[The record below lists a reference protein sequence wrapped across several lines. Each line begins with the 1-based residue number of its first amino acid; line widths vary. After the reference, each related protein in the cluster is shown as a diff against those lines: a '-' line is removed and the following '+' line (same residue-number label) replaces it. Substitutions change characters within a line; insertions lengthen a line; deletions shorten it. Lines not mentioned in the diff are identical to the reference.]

1 MPAIL
6 EWTHTVV
13 EDDLDGLGHA
23 NNISYLKW
31 MQSAALAHSAAQGW
45 PVEAYAALGCGWVV
59 RSHFIEYLAP
69 ALLGDTIL
77 IRTWVADMGKVT
89 SRRRFLILR
98 GGDDSRRGASERHSH
113 AERGNEIE
121 RAKRSSP
128 RPRRT
133 GRSSITAPAHP
144 SASRLRSRGHSRSLR
159 MMRPPYLPKAATG
172 RNQSSLHRSS

>member
-6 EWTHTVV
+6 EWTHTVINH
-13 EDDLDGLGHA
+13 DLDELEHA

-59 RSHFIEYLAP
+59 RSHFIEYLSP
-69 ALLGDTIL
+69 ALLRDTIV

-98 GGDDSRRGASERHSH
+98 GTDEQPKTGETVLAR
-113 AERGNEIE
+113 AETNWAFIDY
-121 RAKRSSP
+121 
-128 RPRRT
+128 RT
-133 GRSSITAPAHP
+133 GTPKRIPP
-144 SASRLRSRGHSRSLR
+144 DVSRAFEVVADGGSNDRTMG
-159 MMRPPYLPKAATG
+159 AE
-172 RNQSSLHRSS
+172 

>member
-59 RSHFIEYLAP
+59 RSHFIEYLVP

-98 GGDDSRRGASERHSH
+98 AGDPRRGASERRSH
-113 AERGNEIE
+113 AEHGNEVE
-121 RAKRSSP
+121 AGETVLAKAETNWAFVDY
-128 RPRRT
+128 RT
-133 GRSSITAPAHP
+133 GSPKRIPPEVSRAFEVVTDDETTAT
-144 SASRLRSRGHSRSLR
+144 R
-159 MMRPPYLPKAATG
+159 
-172 RNQSSLHRSS
+172 

>member
-13 EDDLDGLGHA
+13 EPDLDGLGHA

-98 GGDDSRRGASERHSH
+98 GAGEHQGPSERRATGETVLAK
-113 AERGNEIE
+113 AETNW
-121 RAKRSSP
+121 AFVDY
-128 RPRRT
+128 RT
-133 GRSSITAPAHP
+133 GSPKRIPPEVSRAFEVVADGGPAGSHK
-144 SASRLRSRGHSRSLR
+144 G
-159 MMRPPYLPKAATG
+159 G
-172 RNQSSLHRSS
+172 W

>member
-77 IRTWVADMGKVT
+77 IRTWVADMRKVT

-98 GGDDSRRGASERHSH
+98 DGNPRRGASERRSH
-113 AERGNEIE
+113 AERGNEVE
-121 RAKRSSP
+121 AVETVLAKAETNWAFVDY
-128 RPRRT
+128 RT
-133 GRSSITAPAHP
+133 GSPKRIPPEVSRAFEVVADDETTAT
-144 SASRLRSRGHSRSLR
+144 R
-159 MMRPPYLPKAATG
+159 
-172 RNQSSLHRSS
+172 

>member
-13 EDDLDGLGHA
+13 EHDLDGLGHA

-59 RSHFIEYLAP
+59 RSHFIEYLSP
-69 ALLGDTIL
+69 ALLGDTIV

-89 SRRRFLILR
+89 SRRRFLIVR
-98 GGDDSRRGASERHSH
+98 GRDE
-113 AERGNEIE
+113 
-121 RAKRSSP
+121 
-128 RPRRT
+128 
-133 GRSSITAPAHP
+133 
-144 SASRLRSRGHSRSLR
+144 SRSLDETILAKAETNWAFVDYR
-159 MMRPPYLPKAATG
+159 TGSPKRIPPEISRVFEIVVEDAPTA
-172 RNQSSLHRSS
+172 S